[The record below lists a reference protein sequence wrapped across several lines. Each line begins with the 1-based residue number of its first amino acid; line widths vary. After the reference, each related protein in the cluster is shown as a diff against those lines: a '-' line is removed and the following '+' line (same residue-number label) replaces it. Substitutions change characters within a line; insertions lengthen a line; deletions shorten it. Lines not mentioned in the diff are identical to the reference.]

1 MRVQVSGSAESFNS
15 LVRAYAEYRVFAVLA
30 RHTHVRAAR
39 VALRRGDDS
48 ATVVCAVTIDL
59 DSTTKL
65 RARGSASHA
74 HAAIDRAVARVVD
87 LMRDHEP
94 QRLSS

>member
-1 MRVQVSGSAESFNS
+1 MRVHVTGCSESFNS

-30 RHTHVRAAR
+30 RHAHVCAAR
-39 VALRRGDDS
+39 VTLRRGTEG
-48 ATVVCAVTIDL
+48 ATVVCAVTLDL
-59 DSTTKL
+59 DSTMKL
-65 RARGSASHA
+65 RARGSAPHA

-94 QRLSS
+94 QQLSS